1 MKIENENKKFFPPKA
16 TKTQDQQTWVMTYCL
31 LTQKYASYKVGF
43 SKKEG
48 NTEAGRL
55 GLSNNH
61 KGNTKRKN
69 TRKKMRNTAQQEAW
83 E

>member
-1 MKIENENKKFFPPKA
+1 MHLI
-16 TKTQDQQTWVMTYCL
+16 TRLGLQ
-31 LTQKYASYKVGF
+31 
-43 SKKEG
+43 KKEG
-48 NTEAGRL
+48 NTSVTGRL
-55 GLSNNH
+55 RLSNND

>member
-1 MKIENENKKFFPPKA
+1 MHLA
-16 TKTQDQQTWVMTYCL
+16 TRLGLQ
-31 LTQKYASYKVGF
+31 
-43 SKKEG
+43 KKEG
-48 NTEAGRL
+48 NTVTERL
-55 GLSNNH
+55 RLSNNH

>member
-1 MKIENENKKFFPPKA
+1 MHLRLGS
-16 TKTQDQQTWVMTYCL
+16 Q
-31 LTQKYASYKVGF
+31 
-43 SKKEG
+43 KKEG
-48 NTEAGRL
+48 NTVTGRL